1 MTAYVPPQ
9 PAPQAAQTQSLPT
22 QSLPG
27 QPLQGQPARAE
38 MPDYWSQLAWL
49 SAGASPLAAWR
60 RAARLSPADLAAAS
74 GLDVE
79 TIAAI
84 EARGHA
90 PSLAEREALARAL
103 GLCAGDL
110 ED

>member
-9 PAPQAAQTQSLPT
+9 PAGPAAQSHSLPAQSLPRP
-22 QSLPG
+22 SAPVE
-27 QPLQGQPARAE
+27 P
-38 MPDYWSQLAWL
+38 PDYWSQLAWL
-49 SAGASPLAAWR
+49 TAGASPLAAWR
-60 RAARLSPADLAAAS
+60 RAARLSMADLAQAS
-74 GLDVE
+74 GIDVE

-84 EARGHA
+84 EARGHL
-90 PSLAEREALARAL
+90 PGLAEREALARAL

>member
-1 MTAYVPPQ
+1 MTALTPLAPPAT
-9 PAPQAAQTQSLPT
+9 PLGAAPEP
-22 QSLPG
+22 
-27 QPLQGQPARAE
+27 
-38 MPDYWSQLAWL
+38 PDYWSQLAWL
-49 SAGASPLAAWR
+49 TAGASPLAAWR
-60 RAARLSPADLAAAS
+60 RAARLSVAGLAQAS
-74 GLDVE
+74 GIDVD

-90 PSLAEREALARAL
+90 PSLGEREALARAL